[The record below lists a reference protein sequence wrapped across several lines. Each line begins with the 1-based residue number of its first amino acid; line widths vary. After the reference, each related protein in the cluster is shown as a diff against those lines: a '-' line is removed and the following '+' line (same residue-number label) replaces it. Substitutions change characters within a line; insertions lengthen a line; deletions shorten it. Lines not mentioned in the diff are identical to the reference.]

1 MKKTIITLFVLL
13 SGFTLSAQVRGDYSI
28 TGDLRPLISSLDVA
42 PDSLSLILM
51 RDHEIDSI
59 ALHQGQFEY
68 SATVNARYVLSA
80 YLRLLGPGSED
91 EALSLTIP
99 VYLEPGNI
107 RIWCREL
114 PDEDIFD
121 IVVEGTPSNN
131 LMSHR
136 ISEYYDLNYRML
148 DVSRDT
154 LLDDEERFELITTLY
169 QQQDSIFRY
178 LYRDNRESPIAPSL
192 AIQQFY
198 GTNNFEE
205 AGQELAW
212 LNERFPG
219 HPDLHDLESVWMSM
233 EGISIGDTVPDFWV
247 TSKDGNP
254 VHFTATFQGEPL
266 GQYYTLYDF
275 WSSLSGPS
283 IGDFSALKKLP
294 ETYNGLPLYIVGI
307 NTDNSREVW
316 LKSLKRY
323 KPAGIQ
329 HWDEDHKVSRAFHIT
344 SYPARFLVDPEGI
357 VIAKG
362 NFTTLPNIKNLEEE
376 ELFYEPSEKQ

>member
-1 MKKTIITLFVLL
+1 MSLKKTVIIILL
-13 SGFTLSAQVRGDYSI
+13 SFCGSSVFAQIQGNYTI

-51 RDHEIDSI
+51 RDHEIDPI
-59 ALHQGQFEY
+59 ALEEGQFEY
-68 SATVNARYVLSA
+68 SGTINARYILSG
-80 YLRLLGPGSED
+80 YLRLLGPGPEE
-91 EALSLTIP
+91 EALSMTIP
-99 VYLEPGNI
+99 VFLEPGDI

-121 IVVEGTPSNN
+121 IIVEGTPSNE
-131 LMSHR
+131 LMSKR
-136 ISEYYDLNYRML
+136 ISEYYNLNYRML
-148 DVSRDT
+148 DASRDT
-154 LLDDEERFELITTLY
+154 LLGDEERFELITALY

-178 LYRDNRESPIAPSL
+178 LYRDNRESAIAPSL

-198 GTNNFEE
+198 GTNDFEE
-205 AGQELAW
+205 AGREWAW

-233 EGISIGDTVPDFWV
+233 PGISV
-247 TSKDGNP
+247 
-254 VHFTATFQGEPL
+254 GEVIPEKL
-266 GQYYTLYDF
+266 QKEVITWLEPAPKGYLLIDF

-283 IGDFSALKKLP
+283 IEDFHALKKLP
-294 ETYNGLPLYIVGI
+294 DNYNGLPLRLVGI
-307 NTDNSREVW
+307 STDNSREIW

-329 HWDEDHKVSRAFHIT
+329 HWDQDHKISQAFHIT
-344 SYPARFLVDPEGI
+344 SYPARFLVDPDGI

-362 NFTTLPNIKNLEEE
+362 NFTDLPDPVETE
-376 ELFYEPSEKQ
+376 ELETQRF